1 MMKLNSAR
9 AAWHDALYTPWDSQG
24 SHVEQIGLLGCSVQK
39 TEKSVNS
46 RHAMQQSVSAR
57 IQIAIASL
65 PDDLRAFGN
74 HMYSPLATDDEK
86 DEAEDLLF
94 QVAYQNSSRLAVMS
108 AAKMMRA
115 RYVCAAILHRYRQI
129 NQGGQGEG
137 IDPLPTVFK
146 LRVWIYD
153 TYGIELPG
161 DQWARDW
168 GDFVEHC
175 FDACNWL
182 DKEALVPVSG
192 AIKMM
197 KEAA

>member
-1 MMKLNSAR
+1 
-9 AAWHDALYTPWDSQG
+9 
-24 SHVEQIGLLGCSVQK
+24 
-39 TEKSVNS
+39 
-46 RHAMQQSVSAR
+46 
-57 IQIAIASL
+57 
-65 PDDLRAFGN
+65 
-74 HMYSPLATDDEK
+74 
-86 DEAEDLLF
+86 
-94 QVAYQNSSRLAVMS
+94 MS

-115 RYVCAAILHRYRQI
+115 RYVCAAILHRYRRI

-137 IDPLPTVFK
+137 VDPLPTVFK

-168 GDFVEHC
+168 GDFVGHC

-182 DKEALVPVSG
+182 DKEALVPVSS